1 MSMGVHQDRSVGSR
15 PAPAHEV
22 PLQLLH
28 ELTER
33 LPDALRDAAVR
44 AIVAVLREPLLDYL
58 REISMNPDQLPETR
72 AARRFR
78 LFFEERGKAEGLA
91 EGKRAALLT
100 VLEAR
105 GLAVSEEQR
114 AVIAAC
120 DDAGVLDAW
129 IVSATTAG
137 STAEVLGRST
147 RENHST

>member
-1 MSMGVHQDRSVGSR
+1 MGVHQDRSVGSR

-100 VLEAR
+100 V
-105 GLAVSEEQR
+105 
-114 AVIAAC
+114 
-120 DDAGVLDAW
+120 
-129 IVSATTAG
+129 
-137 STAEVLGRST
+137 
-147 RENHST
+147 

>member
-1 MSMGVHQDRSVGSR
+1 
-15 PAPAHEV
+15 
-22 PLQLLH
+22 
-28 ELTER
+28 
-33 LPDALRDAAVR
+33 LRDAAVR

-78 LFFEERGKAEGLA
+78 LFFEERGKAEGKREGLA

-120 DDAGVLDAW
+120 DDAGALDAW
-129 IVSATTAG
+129 IVRATTAG
-137 STAEVLGRST
+137 STAEVLGGSA
-147 RENHST
+147 